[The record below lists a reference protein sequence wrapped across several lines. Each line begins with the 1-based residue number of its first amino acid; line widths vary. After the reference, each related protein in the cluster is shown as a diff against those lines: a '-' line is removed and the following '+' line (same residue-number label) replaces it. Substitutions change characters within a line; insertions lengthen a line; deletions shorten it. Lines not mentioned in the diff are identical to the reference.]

1 MQSSAIKGSKCAEN
15 PDGRPGPGK
24 GKSMQKL
31 LTWRNGR
38 RSRHRC
44 EFITRK
50 QATIPTSQSPTKCSN
65 ISKCRRFKC
74 FRQVFT
80 YIPLSLLYS
89 LTRPIFLVFTTSE
102 FHDLNSCNCCVC
114 FHFSSFPFLW
124 FDIRLSC
131 ADSVKWEEI
140 NNSGRYFCTVLSPPW
155 IINFHFVFI

>member
-15 PDGRPGPGK
+15 PDDRPGPGK

-50 QATIPTSQSPTKCSN
+50 QATIPASQSPTKCSN

-74 FRQVFT
+74 FWQVFT

-89 LTRPIFLVFTTSE
+89 LHRPIFLFFQHQKFIIRIDAIVVLAFILIVSPSSGLISAYPAQILLNGRRSIIQVDTSVQ
-102 FHDLNSCNCCVC
+102 C
-114 FHFSSFPFLW
+114 
-124 FDIRLSC
+124 
-131 ADSVKWEEI
+131 SVLRG
-140 NNSGRYFCTVLSPPW
+140 S
-155 IINFHFVFI
+155 